1 MNRGSFMLLL
11 MNLISFKLSPSNIG
25 HVSIM
30 LLAKKKKKKKK
41 NFLKVHQNTIIFVVN
56 KNVSQ
61 SILC

>member
-30 LLAKKKKKKKK
+30 LLAKKKKKRKKLFK
-41 NFLKVHQNTIIFVVN
+41 STPEYYYFC
-56 KNVSQ
+56 S
-61 SILC
+61 

>member
-30 LLAKKKKKKKK
+30 LLAKKKKKRKKT
-41 NFLKVHQNTIIFVVN
+41 F
-56 KNVSQ
+56 
-61 SILC
+61 